1 MNEDSILNITDPLST
16 ALTTM
21 KLRAFISVALDA
33 GGDWAVDFPA
43 YEGFTL
49 NVVQKG
55 ECWSSVGAREKVC
68 LRSGDCFLLTGGKPF
83 TLASDLSWPQRDRA
97 EQLFVHAKEGVAV
110 CNGGGQFFVVGII
123 FRFQGHLPSLLF
135 DRLPPIIRIDGSS
148 DHAAAFRWSL
158 DRFNSEMRHDGLGR
172 SLILSHLAPIML
184 LQMLRLYVGSSPFED
199 NWLRALADPRLSRV
213 LDAMQTDYKRDWS
226 LDQLANLAHM
236 SRSGFALIFKTT
248 VGVSPLVYL
257 ANWRMQI
264 ACELLQKGDQS
275 IATIATDVGYDSASA
290 FSTAFNRIVK
300 CRPGAYRT
308 APSQRNG
315 LVERGRR
322 RRVLRWSIPAAL

>member
-1 MNEDSILNITDPLST
+1 MNEDSVLNTNDPLST

-33 GGDWAVDFPA
+33 GGEWAVDFPA

-55 ECWSSVGAREKVC
+55 ECWLMVSAREKVR

-83 TLASDLSWPQRDRA
+83 TLASDLSRRRRDRA
-97 EQLFVHAKEGVAV
+97 EQLFMHAKEGVAV
-110 CNGGGQFFVVGII
+110 CNGGGQFFVLGII

-135 DRLPPIIRIDGSS
+135 GRLPPVIHLDGSS

-158 DRFNSEMRHDGLGR
+158 DRFNAEMRNVGLGR

-184 LQMLRLYVGSSPFED
+184 LQMLRLYVGSSPVEE
-199 NWLRALADPRLSRV
+199 NWLRALVHPRLSGV
-213 LDAMQTDYKRDWS
+213 LEAMQTDYKRNWS
-226 LDQLANLAHM
+226 VNQLADLAQM
-236 SRSGFALIFKTT
+236 SRSGFALVFKRI

-264 ACELLQKGDQS
+264 ACELLQEGRQS
-275 IATIATDVGYDSASA
+275 IATIATDVGYDSESA
-290 FSTAFNRIVK
+290 FSTAFDRIVK

-308 APSQRNG
+308 IVSQRNVG
-315 LVERGRR
+315 
-322 RRVLRWSIPAAL
+322 

>member
-1 MNEDSILNITDPLST
+1 MNEDNVLNTDDPLST

-21 KLRAFISVALDA
+21 KLRAFFSVALDA

-55 ECWSSVGAREKVC
+55 ECWLSVSAREKVR

-83 TLASDLSWPQRDRA
+83 TLASDLSRPQRDRA
-97 EQLFVHAKEGVAV
+97 EQLFMRAKEGVAV
-110 CNGGGQFFVVGII
+110 SNGGGQFFVVGII
-123 FRFQGHLPSLLF
+123 FRFQGHLPALLF
-135 DRLPPIIRIDGSS
+135 DRLPPIIHIDGNS

-158 DRFNSEMRHDGLGR
+158 ERFNAEMRNAGLGR

-184 LQMLRLYVGSSPFED
+184 LQMLRLYVGSSPVEE
-199 NWLRALADPRLSRV
+199 NWLRALAHPRLSKV
-213 LDAMQTDYKRDWS
+213 LEAMQTDYKRHWS
-226 LDQLANLAHM
+226 LDQLAELAQM
-236 SRSGFALIFKTT
+236 SRSGFALVFKKT
-248 VGVSPLVYL
+248 VGVSPMAYL

-264 ACELLQKGDQS
+264 ACGLLQRGDQS
-275 IATIATDVGYDSASA
+275 IATVTTEVGYDSESA
-290 FSTAFNRIVK
+290 FSTAFDRIVK

-308 APSQRNG
+308 TSLQGNLGQSR
-315 LVERGRR
+315 
-322 RRVLRWSIPAAL
+322 

>member
-1 MNEDSILNITDPLST
+1 MNEDIVLNTCDPLST

-21 KLRAFISVALDA
+21 KLRAFVSVALDA

-55 ECWSSVGAREKVC
+55 ECWLSASAREKVH
-68 LRSGDCFLLTGGKPF
+68 LQSGDCFLLTGGKPF
-83 TLASDLSWPQRDRA
+83 TLASNLSRPPRDRA
-97 EQLFVHAKEGVAV
+97 EQLFMHAKEGVAV

-123 FRFQGHLPSLLF
+123 FRFQGHLPSILF
-135 DRLPPIIRIDGSS
+135 GRLPPIIHIDGNS
-148 DHAAAFRWSL
+148 DHAAVFRGSL
-158 DRFNSEMRHDGLGR
+158 DRFNAEMRNVGLGR

-184 LQMLRLYVGSSPFED
+184 LQMLRLYVGSSPQEE
-199 NWLRALADPRLSRV
+199 NWLRALVHPRLSRV
-213 LDAMQTDYKRDWS
+213 LEAMQKDYKRHWS
-226 LDQLANLAHM
+226 LDQFADLAQM
-236 SRSGFALIFKTT
+236 SRSGFALAFKKT

-264 ACELLQKGDQS
+264 ACELLEKGDQS
-275 IATIATDVGYDSASA
+275 IATIAAEVGYESESA
-290 FSTAFNRIVK
+290 FSTAFDRIVK

-308 APSQRNG
+308 TPSQRHVG
-315 LVERGRR
+315 QSR
-322 RRVLRWSIPAAL
+322 

>member
-1 MNEDSILNITDPLST
+1 MNEDSVLNTDDPLST

-55 ECWSSVGAREKVC
+55 ECWVSVSARKKVR

-83 TLASDLSWPQRDRA
+83 TLASDLSRTERDRA
-97 EQLFVHAKEGVAV
+97 EQLFMYAKEGVAV

-135 DRLPPIIRIDGSS
+135 GRLPLIIHIDGSS
-148 DHAAAFRWSL
+148 DHAAGLRWSL
-158 DRFNSEMRHDGLGR
+158 DRFNAEMRNVGLGR

-184 LQMLRLYVGSSPFED
+184 LQMLRLYVGSLPVEE
-199 NWLRALADPRLSRV
+199 NWLRALAHPRLSRV
-213 LDAMQTDYKRDWS
+213 LEAMQTNYKRNWS
-226 LDQLANLAHM
+226 LNQLADLAQM
-236 SRSGFALIFKTT
+236 SRSGFALVFKKT

-264 ACELLQKGDQS
+264 ACELLHEGNQS
-275 IATIATDVGYDSASA
+275 IAATASEVGYDSESA
-290 FSTAFNRIVK
+290 FSTAFDRIVR

-308 APSQRNG
+308 AFLQRK
-315 LVERGRR
+315 
-322 RRVLRWSIPAAL
+322 SS

>member
-1 MNEDSILNITDPLST
+1 MNEDSVLNTNDPLST
-16 ALTTM
+16 ALTTI

-55 ECWSSVGAREKVC
+55 EAWLSVSARETVR

-97 EQLFVHAKEGVAV
+97 EKLYTEAKDGVAV
-110 CNGGGQFFVVGII
+110 CNGGGQFYVVGTI

-135 DRLPPIIRIDGSS
+135 GRLPPIIHIDGSS

-158 DRFNSEMRHDGLGR
+158 DRFNAEMRNVGLGR
-172 SLILSHLAPIML
+172 ALILSHLAPIML
-184 LQMLRLYVGSSPFED
+184 LQMLRLYVASSPAEE
-199 NWLRALADPRLSRV
+199 NWLRALAHPRLSRV
-213 LDAMQTDYKRDWS
+213 LQAMQTDCKRNWS
-226 LDQLANLAHM
+226 LDQLADLAQM
-236 SRSGFALIFKTT
+236 SRSGFALVFKKT
-248 VGVSPLVYL
+248 VGVSPLMYL

-264 ACELLQKGDQS
+264 ACQLLQSGNQS
-275 IATIATDVGYDSASA
+275 IAEIATEVGYDSESA
-290 FSTAFNRIVK
+290 FSTAFDRIVK
-300 CRPGAYRT
+300 CRPGAYRMST
-308 APSQRNG
+308 LQNSPRSQREQDG
-315 LVERGRR
+315 PGR
-322 RRVLRWSIPAAL
+322 

>member
-1 MNEDSILNITDPLST
+1 MNESSVLNINDPLST

-21 KLRAFISVALDA
+21 KLRAYISVALDA

-55 ECWSSVGAREKVC
+55 ECWLAAGENSKLR

-83 TLASDLSWPQRDRA
+83 TLASDLSRLQRDRA
-97 EQLFVHAKEGVAV
+97 EQLYLHAKEGVAV

-135 DRLPPIIRIDGSS
+135 SRLPAVIHINGSS

-158 DRFNSEMRHDGLGR
+158 ERFSAEMRNAVLGR

-184 LQMLRLYVGSSPFED
+184 LQMLRLYLSSAPAEE
-199 NWLRALADPRLSRV
+199 NWLQALAHPRLSRV
-213 LDAMQTDYKRDWS
+213 LEAMQTEYKRAWS
-226 LDQLANLAHM
+226 LDQLADLAQM
-236 SRSGFALIFKTT
+236 SRSGFALNFKKI
-248 VGVSPLVYL
+248 VGVPPLVYL

-264 ACELLQKGDQS
+264 ACELLQAGDQS
-275 IATIATDVGYDSASA
+275 LAGIATQVGYDSESA
-290 FSTAFNRIVK
+290 FSAAFARIVK
-300 CRPGAYRT
+300 CRPGFYR
-308 APSQRNG
+308 AKLLQSNAG
-315 LVERGRR
+315 
-322 RRVLRWSIPAAL
+322 